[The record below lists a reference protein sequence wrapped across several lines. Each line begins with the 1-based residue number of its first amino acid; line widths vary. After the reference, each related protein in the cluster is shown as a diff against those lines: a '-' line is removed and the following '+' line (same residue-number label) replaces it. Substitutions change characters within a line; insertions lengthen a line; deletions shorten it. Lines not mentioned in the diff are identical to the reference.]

1 MSAQAGEPGLASV
14 APVTSGQTWPTARA
28 CPPAP
33 MAPGPKAEPR
43 SRSRVIR
50 VVVAASYPV
59 VRRYLEELLAAS
71 PDLEVVAVAGDA
83 DEVLAATDA
92 HQPDVC
98 CWA

>member
-1 MSAQAGEPGLASV
+1 MP
-14 APVTSGQTWPTARA
+14 APSGQGRRRGRCAA
-28 CPPAP
+28 
-33 MAPGPKAEPR
+33 
-43 SRSRVIR
+43 IR